1 MRGIFRRATR
11 LQSIAGLGI
20 TLAVPALAAANDPTT
35 TTLTE
40 TSTQANEVNPAATCT
55 LTSLAVTVADAGN
68 APAAGIVAIEDEV
81 GGSTVQLGSATLN
94 SAGKTSFSFDLPA
107 GTHSLP
113 SAVYAGNAAFVG
125 SASAAAAVTIDTQCS
140 TEFIVALSN
149 VSPYGL
155 VLGSRNEPHAGT
167 GRIGDHHNCAL
178 AGFYRFAHRQRPGVH
193 HHLLLGALRS
203 GYLRLYAGE
212 CRDPPGQS
220 AAVTSSMVIQTFAAS
235 TTRLSPP
242 SRPGRNSPPVAW
254 AFLLPGLLGLGGLAW
269 GARRKAWLKR
279 LSLAALLSLVTLLG
293 ATGCNPRYA
302 YENHSP
308 EPNPA
313 TPAGTYTVKI
323 AAQFSNGVASI
334 TGYTDLSLTVK

>member
-11 LQSIAGLGI
+11 LQLIAGLGI

-107 GTHSLP
+107 GTHSL

-149 VSPYGL
+149 VSPSTASSSAPAMSLTPG
-155 VLGSRNEPHAGT
+155 
-167 GRIGDHHNCAL
+167 L
-178 AGFYRFAHRQRPGVH
+178 AGSATITIAPSPDFIASLTANGPAYITISC
-193 HHLLLGALRS
+193 S
-203 GYLRLYAGE
+203 GLSDLATCAFTPE
-212 CRDPPGQS
+212 NVEILPGQS

>member
-1 MRGIFRRATR
+1 VRGIFRRATR
-11 LQSIAGLGI
+11 LQLIAGLGI

-40 TSTQANEVNPAATCT
+40 TATQANEVNPAATCT
-55 LTSLAVTVADAGN
+55 LTNLAVAVADASN
-68 APAAGIVAIEDEV
+68 VPAAGTVAIEDEV

-94 SAGKTSFSFDLPA
+94 SAGKTNFSFDLPT
-107 GTHSLP
+107 GTHSL
-113 SAVYAGNAAFVG
+113 SAVYAGNTTFAG

-140 TEFIVALSN
+140 TAFVVSLSN
-149 VSPYGL
+149 VTPSTASSSTAAMSLTPG
-155 VLGSRNEPHAGT
+155 
-167 GRIGDHHNCAL
+167 L
-178 AGFYRFAHRQRPGVH
+178 AGSATITIAPSQDFISTLTANGP
-193 HHLLLGALRS
+193 ASITISCS
-203 GYLRLYAGE
+203 GLSDLATCAFTPE
-212 CRDPPGQS
+212 NVEILPGQS
-220 AAVTSSMVIQTFAAS
+220 AAATSSMVIQTFAAS

-242 SRPGRNSPPVAW
+242 SRPGQNSRPIDW
-254 AFLLPGLLGLGGLAW
+254 AFLLPGVLGLGGLAW

-323 AAQFSNGVASI
+323 AAQYSNGVTAI
-334 TGYTDLSLTVK
+334 TDYTDLTLTVK